1 MRTLEGLLQEEQREV
16 VVLQE
21 SLTQESKLLKETRAK
36 VDQVSGFTNKLIDLD
51 DITFNGIALNVWE

>member
-16 VVLQE
+16 VVLQD

-36 VDQVSGFTNKLIDLD
+36 VDQVSGFTNKQINLN
-51 DITFNGIALNVWE
+51 DITWY